1 MADTKLFRA
10 AGLYRDRGLSIL
22 PCRLFFDEKGKCKKP
37 PLIKEWLS
45 LQKAQVSKLEFMKWK
60 NLFRDEPGRGI
71 GVITGSIS
79 DLVVMDIDSQEAMD
93 ELTRQ
98 GLLDGIRTVTVKTPG
113 GWHYWFKFREG
124 FGNNVKIDESSGL
137 DIRAEGGYV
146 IAPPSLYPDGR
157 PYQYFE
163 GGKFVDKS
171 SVSVMPDK
179 LYEHLQKLLIKKKRG
194 RGGSGGSHGGSR
206 DGSGRKAAGQWF
218 HDLMNEGVE
227 RGSRTAKMV
236 EMVGYLIGKKMPKE
250 LIESTI
256 SLFNRSLGE
265 DSLTDHE
272 LREEVLS
279 SIARIQGDIEQRVV
293 KNLNRRLSLVELESG
308 ERVIAERFTD
318 HRGLE
323 KLRFAKIMQVRESY
337 IEKEVLI
344 NKKPECIFD
353 IWRYSREK
361 RKHYGVIFD
370 PSATPWEDNDFINL
384 WKGIRLEPK
393 KGDWSLFRNHI
404 ETIISIEHHEW
415 IIQWMARIVQD
426 PGGKRPGTV
435 LVLRGDQGTG
445 KGVFANTFGA
455 LLGKMEYYFSVN
467 KIGDLTGRFNEDL
480 KTALLLFIDEATW
493 GGDKETAG
501 VLKSLVTEPTRRV
514 EPKGI
519 NAFHIDNFLNLII
532 ASNNDWVVPGGANE
546 RRFLCLDIPNDRLQD
561 HDYFEAIGKQ
571 MYGKGEDGEEFGGLR
586 GMMYDL
592 LRIEVDFKLISTI
605 PKTAATGDQI
615 ARGLSDEQRFWYERL
630 YKGTLVDRHDYW
642 KYACASEKLYES
654 YEAYC
659 KERFHNS
666 YHLIPQQFGTFL
678 KKVCPKLERKKVR
691 RPDNNS
697 GFFYQRIFPS
707 LEECRRVFDKQFG
720 ISTRWPESLESEEI
734 TNKDRLTDFPGP
746 FYKEDF

>member
-1 MADTKLFRA
+1 MADSKLFQA

-22 PCRLFFDEKGKCKKP
+22 PCKLFFDEKGRCKKP
-37 PLIKEWLS
+37 PLIKSWLP
-45 LQKAQVSKLEFMKWK
+45 LQKAAVTKLEFLKWK

-71 GVITGSIS
+71 GIITGSVS
-79 DLVVMDIDSQEAMD
+79 DLVVMDIDSQEALD
-93 ELTRQ
+93 ELNSKK
-98 GLLDGIRTVTVKTPG
+98 LLDGVRTVTVKTPG

-171 SVSVMPDK
+171 SVSPMPEE
-179 LYEHLQKLLIKKKRG
+179 LFQHLQKLLIKKKHG
-194 RGGSGGSHGGSR
+194 RGDHGGPR
-206 DGSGRKAAGQWF
+206 DGAGRKKAGQWF
-218 HDLMNEGVE
+218 HDLMDQGVE

-236 EMVGYLIGKKMPKE
+236 EMVGYLLGKKMPKE

-256 SLFNRSLGE
+256 RLFNRSLGE

-279 SIARIQGDIEQRVV
+279 SIERIQGDIEERVV
-293 KNLNRRLSLVELESG
+293 RNLNKKLSLVELESG
-308 ERVIAERFTD
+308 ERVISEKFVD
-318 HRGLE
+318 HRGLDR
-323 KLRFAKIMQVRESY
+323 LRFAKIMQVRESY
-337 IEKEVLI
+337 IDKEVLI

-393 KGDWSLFRNHI
+393 KGNWSLFRKHI
-404 ETIISIEHHEW
+404 ETVISKKHHEW

-467 KIGDLTGRFNEDL
+467 KISDLTGKFNEDL

-493 GGDKETAG
+493 GGDKETSG
-501 VLKSLVTEPTRRV
+501 VLKSLVTEPTRRI

-519 NAFHIDNFLNLII
+519 NAFHVDNFLNLII
-532 ASNNDWVVPGGANE
+532 ASNNEWVVPGGSNE
-546 RRFLCLDIPNDRLQD
+546 RRFLTLDIGNERQQD
-561 HDYFEAIGKQ
+561 HAYFKAIMDQ
-571 MYGKGEDGEEFGGLR
+571 MFSSEQAGLR
-586 GMMYDL
+586 AMYYDL
-592 LRIEVDFKLISTI
+592 LRVKVDFELISTI
-605 PKTAATGDQI
+605 PKTKATGDQI
-615 ARGLSDEQRFWYERL
+615 IHGMSMEEQFWYERL
-630 YKGTLVDRHDYW
+630 TLGQLVDRHTYW
-642 KYACASEKLYES
+642 KYACAKETLYEQYS
-654 YEAYC
+654 DYC
-659 KERFHNS
+659 RTRGRQAFCKGR
-666 YHLIPQQFGTFL
+666 QQFGSFL
-678 KKVCPKLERKKVR
+678 KKVCPKLERKKAYSSSDKNR
-691 RPDNNS
+691 
-697 GFFYQRIFPS
+697 FYQHIFPS
-707 LEECRRVFDKQFG
+707 LEECRRMFEQRFG
-720 ISTRWPESLESEEI
+720 ISTQWSEVLEPDGI
-734 TNKDRLTDFPGP
+734 TDNDRRTDLPGP
-746 FYKEDF
+746 FYKADY